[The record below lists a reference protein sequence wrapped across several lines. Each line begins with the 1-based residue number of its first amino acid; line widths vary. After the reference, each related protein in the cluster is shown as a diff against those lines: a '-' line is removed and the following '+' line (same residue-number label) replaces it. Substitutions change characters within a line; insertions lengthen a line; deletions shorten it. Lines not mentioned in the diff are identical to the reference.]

1 MFHEMHDSGQRQ
13 SFRTGAVRDSATNKP
28 RIDLIS
34 PLALQRLG
42 EWLRMGAQR
51 YAERNWEKG
60 IPVSRCIAS
69 LYRHL
74 VAYHAGDR
82 QEDHLAAIM
91 CNASFI
97 IHYEEMVRRGRLDR
111 ELLDMPDYSGE
122 QPPKVQH
129 EQKIAGRLPPPNGMT
144 P

>member
-1 MFHEMHDSGQRQ
+1 MFREMQDSGERQ
-13 SFRTGAVRDSATNKP
+13 SFETGAVRDSATNKP

-34 PLALQRLG
+34 PFALQRLG
-42 EWLRMGAQR
+42 EWLRLGAQR
-51 YAERNWEKG
+51 YTERNWEKG

-82 QEDHLAAIM
+82 RENHLAAIM
-91 CNASFI
+91 VNASFI
-97 IHYEEMVRRGRLDR
+97 MHYEEMVQRGRLDR
-111 ELLDMPDYSGE
+111 GLLDMPDYSGE
-122 QPPKVQH
+122 EPPKVQY
-129 EQKIAGRLPPPNGMT
+129 QAKIAECLPPPNGMT